1 MTAESTALPA
11 ASRDARS
18 VALLVAGLGLLLA
31 AWAVGNAPF
40 SSPDEAGHFTRA
52 ASLVRGQLVG
62 AAAGDAMTA
71 PGREGLRL
79 RFGQETTRRVT
90 IPASID
96 PAGLGCDA
104 LEPRRPATCTQE
116 QHGPGS
122 LQIES
127 AVATYDPL
135 PSIVPGLATL
145 VVHANATVSL
155 RAARLAGAVL
165 ALVLVALGLACGAG
179 FWSRLGV
186 ALALTPGAIFV
197 LASVNPNSL
206 EIAGVVACAVPL
218 FRLATTG
225 AVDRRGL
232 VSLAAGGIAMVG
244 SRPTS
249 IAWLGVAVVAAAIC
263 SPAVR
268 DAFRTRAGAR
278 IVALAWA
285 LAIVAS
291 VLWEKLVEPTPPRG
305 LNGSSLHAAICFVPE
320 MFREYVGVFG
330 ALDTRP
336 PAALSLPLVVAF
348 AALFAVAL
356 RRIDDRSR
364 LALLLVGAAII
375 VLPIALN
382 ATVLWFTGFALQG
395 RHVMALIVLAP
406 ILAGVAL
413 DARGVRLP
421 GLARVAIAAAWGF
434 SQAAFWLYN
443 AHRHAV
449 GVDGSWNFL
458 GHDPAWLPG
467 PFLVWAAVALA
478 GAVLGGAAL
487 SGRQW
492 SGLAR

>member
-1 MTAESTALPA
+1 MTAETTALPVA
-11 ASRDARS
+11 ARDARG
-18 VALLVAGLGLLLA
+18 VALLVAGLGLLLV
-31 AWAVGNAPF
+31 AWAIGNAPF

-62 AAAGDAMTA
+62 AAAGPAANA
-71 PGREGLRL
+71 PGREGMRL
-79 RFGQETTRRVT
+79 RFGQKTTRSVT

-96 PAGLGCDA
+96 PTGLGCDA
-104 LEPRRPATCTQE
+104 LQPRRPATCTQ
-116 QHGPGS
+116 QRRGPGS

-145 VVHANATVSL
+145 VVHANATASL

-165 ALVLVALGLACGAG
+165 ALALVALGLACGAG

-206 EIAGVVACAVPL
+206 EIAGAVACAVPL

-225 AVDRRGL
+225 ALARRGL
-232 VSLAAGGIAMVG
+232 VSLAAGGVAMVG

-249 IAWLGVAVVAAAIC
+249 IAWLAVAVVAAAIC
-263 SPAVR
+263 SPAVLAAIR
-268 DAFRTRAGAR
+268 ARAGAR
-278 IVALAWA
+278 VVALAWA

-291 VLWEKLVEPTPPRG
+291 MLWEKLVEPSPPRG
-305 LNGSSLHAAICFVPE
+305 LNGSSLRAAVSFVPE
-320 MFREYVGVFG
+320 MFREYIGVFG

-336 PAALSLPLVVAF
+336 PLALSLPLSLALAV
-348 AALFAVAL
+348 LFAVAL
-356 RRIDDRSR
+356 RRIDRR
-364 LALLLVGAAII
+364 ARFALLLVGAAII
-375 VLPIALN
+375 VLPITLN

-395 RHVMALIVLAP
+395 RHVTALIVLAP

-413 DARGVRLP
+413 DARGVLVGPLGRAAL
-421 GLARVAIAAAWGF
+421 AAAWGF
-434 SQAAFWLYN
+434 TQLAFWLFN

-449 GVDGSWNFL
+449 GVAGSWSFL
-458 GHDPAWLPG
+458 GQDPAWLPG
-467 PFLVWAAVALA
+467 PWSIWAAVALLGALA
-478 GAVLGGAAL
+478 GARAI
-487 SGRQW
+487 
-492 SGLAR
+492 ARVPS